1 MYSERNGSL
10 VTSVDGCE
18 VVWRSFGDGPTTVL
32 LHGGHGNWQHWV
44 RNIGPLSR
52 NRRLLVPDM
61 PGFGDSGAP
70 PRPDLA
76 GLVDIL
82 ARSLARISADPSRGP
97 SPDLSLGRIDL
108 VGFSFGALV
117 TAHLATHAGLGHIEV
132 GRLALLGPAGHA
144 GPRRMTQAL
153 LDWRRC
159 QDPHALAAAM
169 RHNLAAF
176 MLADPAAIDGEAVA
190 IHTRACRATRFHSK
204 SISRAGGL
212 QQALARFPGPVLM
225 IWGEADVTMSPEAI
239 AGIARDS
246 RNASADA
253 PEVRVSVVPGAGHW
267 VQYEAHQPVNELLQ
281 AWLQKITDPPAPAG

>member
-1 MYSERNGSL
+1 MCGVRDGLL

-18 VVWRSFGDGPTTVL
+18 VIWRSFGKGPTTVL

-52 NRRLLVPDM
+52 NRRLLVPDL
-61 PGFGDSGAP
+61 PGFGDSGAAP
-70 PRPDLA
+70 SADLP
-76 GLVDIL
+76 GLVDLL
-82 ARSLARISADPSRGP
+82 ARSLARLSVDQSRGLLL
-97 SPDLSLGRIDL
+97 DRIDL

-117 TAHLATHAGLGHIEV
+117 TAHLATHADLGEIEV
-132 GRLALLGPAGHA
+132 GRLALLGPAGHG

-153 LDWRRC
+153 VDWRRC
-159 QDPHALAAAM
+159 PDARALAAAM

-176 MLADPAAIDGEAVA
+176 MIADPAAIDSEAVA
-190 IHTRACRATRFHSK
+190 FHTRACRATRFHSK

-225 IWGEADVTMSPEAI
+225 IWGEADVTMSPESI

-246 RNASADA
+246 RDASADA
-253 PEVRVSVVPGAGHW
+253 PEVSVSVVPGVGHW
-267 VQYEAHQPVNELLQ
+267 VQYEAHQQVNGLLQ
-281 AWLQKITDPPAPAG
+281 DWLQQSPDTPARAG

>member
-1 MYSERNGSL
+1 MCNERDGSL

-18 VVWRSFGDGPTTVL
+18 VIWRTFGDGPTTVL
-32 LHGGHGNWQHWV
+32 LHGGHGNWQHWL

-52 NRRLLVPDM
+52 NRRLLVPDL
-61 PGFGDSGAP
+61 PGFGDSSTAP
-70 PRPDLA
+70 RADLP
-76 GLVDIL
+76 GLVDVL
-82 ARSLARISADPSRGP
+82 ARSLAR
-97 SPDLSLGRIDL
+97 LSVDQSLDRIDL

-117 TAHLATHAGLGHIEV
+117 TAHLATHACLGDIEV
-132 GRLALLGPAGHA
+132 SRLALLGPAGHG

-153 LDWRRC
+153 VDWRRC
-159 QDPHALAAAM
+159 LDPHALAAAM

-176 MLADPAAIDGEAVA
+176 MIADPAAIDCEAVA

-225 IWGEADVTMSPEAI
+225 VWGEADVTMSPESI

-246 RNASADA
+246 RDASADA
-253 PEVRVSVVPGAGHW
+253 PAVSVSVVPGVGHW
-267 VQYEAHQPVNELLQ
+267 VQYEAHQQVNGLLQ
-281 AWLQKITDPPAPAG
+281 DWLQQTVSTPVQAG